1 MFSKILST
9 TAARL
14 IIAITNLGIVTIAA
28 RTLGAEGM
36 GTISLFILG
45 ITFIQLVSALVGGSV
60 LVYMSARFPLIQLIV
75 PAWIWTLLISASGS
89 WLLITFNLAPPEFA
103 LDLFFISL
111 LQSLF
116 SINQNIQIGKE
127 KIMQYNLAAIAQ
139 SLLMLASLGLIF
151 TFSTSPQVIDYIHA
165 LYFSFGIAF
174 LISFAGIIKYFFP
187 AKPFNREVIWETF
200 RFGSYVQVASILQL
214 VNYRLSYYI
223 IERFFDRATLGIFS
237 IGVQISESVWII
249 SKSIALVQYSRIS
262 NSKDDKY
269 NVKITLDF
277 IKFTTVFTILVI
289 AFLLLLPQEF
299 FVLVFRSDF
308 RNVGQV
314 IMSISPGILAVAIS
328 LMFSHYFSGSGKPWH
343 NTISSGIGLVFTVA
357 LGFTLIPA
365 MGIVGAGITSS
376 LAYSASM
383 VYQFIVFKRMT
394 STPLSRFIPGKED
407 AVKIKE
413 LWKEL
418 SQKHANQ

>member
-14 IIAITNLGIVTIAA
+14 IIAITNLGIITVAA
-28 RTLGAEGM
+28 RALGAEGM

-45 ITFIQLVSALVGGSV
+45 ISFIQLVSALVGGSV
-60 LVYMSARFPLIQLIV
+60 LVYMSARFPIIQLIV
-75 PAWIWTLLISASGS
+75 PAWIWTVLISASGS
-89 WLLITFNLAPPEFA
+89 WLLTTFKLAPPEFA

-127 KIMQYNLAAIAQ
+127 KIFQYNLAAIAQ
-139 SLLMLASLGLIF
+139 SLLMLASLALIF
-151 TFSTSPQVIDYIHA
+151 AFSASPQVIDYIHA

-174 LISFAGIIKYFFP
+174 LISFAGIIKYFTP
-187 AKPFNREVIWETF
+187 AKPFNREVIRETF

-223 IERFFDRATLGIFS
+223 IEKFFDRATLGIFS
-237 IGVQISESVWII
+237 LGIQISESVWII

-262 NSKDDKY
+262 NSKDENY
-269 NVKITLDF
+269 NVRITLDF
-277 IKFTTVFTILVI
+277 IKFTSVFTILVI
-289 AFLLLLPQEF
+289 GFLLLLPQEF

-314 IMSISPGILAVAIS
+314 IMSISPGIFAVAIS

-343 NTISSGIGLVFTVA
+343 NTISSGIGLVFTVI

-365 MGIVGAGITSS
+365 MGIWGAGITSS
-376 LAYSASM
+376 VAYSVGM
-383 VYQFIVFKRMT
+383 LYQFIVFKNRT
-394 STPLSRFIPGKED
+394 STPFYRFIPGKED
-407 AVKIKE
+407 ASKIKE

-418 SQKHANQ
+418 RQKH

>member
-1 MFSKILST
+1 MFSRILST

-14 IIAITNLGIVTIAA
+14 IIALTSLGIVTVAA

-36 GTISLFILG
+36 GTIQLFVLG
-45 ITFIQLVSALVGGSV
+45 ITFIQLISALVGGSV
-60 LVYMSARFPLIQLIV
+60 LVYMSARFPLVQLIV

-89 WLLITFNLAPPEFA
+89 WLLTTFNVAPPEFA

-116 SINQNIQIGKE
+116 AINQNIQIGKE

-139 SLLMLASLGLIF
+139 SLMMLASLGLIF
-151 TFSTSPQVIDYIHA
+151 TLSVSPQVIDYIHA

-174 LISFAGIIKYFFP
+174 LISFAGIIKYFTP
-187 AKPFNREVIWETF
+187 AKPFNREVIRETL
-200 RFGSYVQVASILQL
+200 RFGSYVQMAGIMQFF
-214 VNYRLSYYI
+214 NYRLSYYI
-223 IERFFDRATLGIFS
+223 IEKFFDRATLGIFS

-262 NSKDDKY
+262 NSKDDNY

-277 IKFTTVFTILVI
+277 IKFTSVFTILVI

-299 FVLVFRSDF
+299 FVLVFRNDF

-343 NTISSGIGLVFTVA
+343 NTISSGIGLIFTVA

-383 VYQFIVFKRMT
+383 LYQFIVFKKMS
-394 STPLSRFIPGKED
+394 STPLAHFIPGKED

-418 SQKHANQ
+418 RQKP